1 MNKNTGNQK
10 CGIIPHEMDEIDQL
24 NIADLN
30 VADRC
35 LDLLSEFDQEA
46 IRGAC
51 FIRGCDRTV
60 IIVKEVA
67 TEV

>member
-1 MNKNTGNQK
+1 MNKHTGNQK
-10 CGIIPHEMDEIDQL
+10 HEIIPHEMDEIEQL
-24 NIADLN
+24 NIVDLN

-51 FIRGCDRTV
+51 IIRIGCNR
-60 IIVKEVA
+60 KEREA
-67 TEV
+67 